1 MNWVRIE
8 DTIKGE
14 RERKRLIRKPDQV
27 GPGLPLV
34 GSLCYEWSC
43 RGCLAMEKA
52 VTWPKFDLHLL
63 AGVVGRGG
71 GPVPFFRCLGAAHLV
86 GEAEAGQVF

>member
-27 GPGLPLV
+27 GPGLPLL
-34 GSLCYEWSC
+34 GSLCYGFSW
-43 RGCLAMEKA
+43 LVMAMAEI
-52 VTWPKFDLHLL
+52 WPGFVVGLL
-63 AGVVGRGG
+63 AGVAGREGG
-71 GPVPFFRCLGAAHLV
+71 LVPF
-86 GEAEAGQVF
+86 

>member
-27 GPGLPLV
+27 GPGLPLL
-34 GSLCYEWSC
+34 GSLCYE
-43 RGCLAMEKA
+43 
-52 VTWPKFDLHLL
+52 
-63 AGVVGRGG
+63 
-71 GPVPFFRCLGAAHLV
+71 
-86 GEAEAGQVF
+86 